1 MNGESTIG
9 TVLIVDDDQDQ
20 RWMVNTYLSQHR
32 YAVHC
37 AEEGNQMRELLALHT
52 FDVIIMD
59 VNLPGE
65 DGFVLTRYLR
75 EKHDVGI
82 IMLTAATE
90 LADRV
95 LGLEMGADDY
105 LVKPFEPRELLAR
118 VKSVMRRSTQTT
130 KFGTV
135 YRFGDYE
142 LDAGQFQITH
152 HGEVQ
157 LVEPRSID
165 LLIYLVE
172 NRERVVTKD
181 EILDNVWN
189 GRVVTESSIFTSI
202 KQLRRAVGDDGK
214 TQNAIRTVHGRGFQF
229 VGQIK

>member
-1 MNGESTIG
+1 MTGESTIG

-20 RWMVNTYLSQHR
+20 RWMVDTYLSQYR
-32 YAVHC
+32 YVVHC
-37 AEEGNQMRELLALHT
+37 AEEGNEMRDLLAQHT
-52 FDVIIMD
+52 VDVVIMD

-118 VKSVMRRSTQTT
+118 VKSVMRRTNQSV
-130 KFGTV
+130 KSESI
-135 YRFGDYE
+135 YRFGNYE
-142 LDAGQFQITH
+142 LDATQFQITCD
-152 HGEVQ
+152 GQVQ

-172 NRERVVTKD
+172 NRDRVVTKD
-181 EILDNVWN
+181 EIFDNVWK

-202 KQLRRAVGDDGK
+202 KQLRRAIGDDGK

-229 VGQIK
+229 VGQLK